1 MLKWLLGIPYE
12 VAFWEATYAN
22 KQVLASTLAFSHY
35 GRELTLDGFDAAA
48 FLLTQA
54 QPAQAKILDIGAGMS
69 YMPGEFIID
78 KNGNKL
84 PINIHYIDPLANYY
98 NDIADKCH
106 VEVPKVEFGMMENLS
121 AFYPEH
127 DVTLAIIQNALDHSA
142 NPVKGILEALNA
154 LHKGGIL
161 YLNHHPNEAEYE
173 QYRGFHQFNIRVEKD
188 ELVIWNRDQR
198 FNVNDIVKDFAR
210 VETKIV
216 EGNPIAILTKT
227 AEVPVALL
235 DHEQDIR
242 TLSTA
247 LLELTQKMNDASF
260 MRRYHRQFRYYRFAQ
275 RVSKLF
281 SWQTRQN
288 IKKFIKKLKI

>member
-12 VAFWEATYAN
+12 VAFWESTYAN
-22 KQVLASTLAFSHY
+22 KKVLTSTLKFSHY
-35 GRELTLDGFDAAA
+35 GRELSLSGFDAAA
-48 FLLTQA
+48 FLLAQA
-54 QPAQAKILDIGAGMS
+54 QPEQAKILDIGAGMS
-69 YMPGEFIID
+69 YMPGEYIID
-78 KNGNKL
+78 KNGNNL

-98 NDIADKCH
+98 NDIAAKYH

-121 AFYPEH
+121 AFYPEQ

-154 LHKGGIL
+154 LKKGGVL

-173 QYRGFHQFNIRVEKD
+173 QYRGFHQFNICIEKD
-188 ELVIWNRDQR
+188 ELIIWNKDKRY
-198 FNVNDIVKDFAR
+198 NVNDIIKEFAR

-216 EGNPIAILTKT
+216 EGNPVAILTKT
-227 AEVPVALL
+227 ADVPETML

-247 LLELTQKMNDASF
+247 LMELTQKMNDASF
-260 MRRYHRQFRYYRFAQ
+260 MRRYHRQFRYYRLVQ
-275 RVSKLF
+275 RVSKCF
-281 SWQTRQN
+281 SWKTRQN
-288 IKKFIKKLKI
+288 IKNMIKKLHI